1 MLPVS
6 VINPYRGSTFL
17 FGPNFSWYNN
27 CGPISQLSKCVEIML
42 FDVVFIEKNAKDKNA
57 ALRKIS
63 YVISSQWE
71 HFGAQFKLI
80 WETTVKGYNFCFSI
94 FRNWSCDQQ
103 PMAWTLTH
111 RIIMILYF
119 LTFWSYISFWF
130 SAYNVL
136 VTIFGNVHR
145 PYRHYFIIA
154 TTVFIMSIFFPHFL
168 ALFTS
173 VTILGNVHRR
183 CKQCINTIKRVYM
196 MSILFLLIFLDLVM
210 IFAWITILEDVH
222 RPCKQYTNIVE
233 NGLCHAT
240 PFFSDL
246 FLMFWAY
253 LHQLPY

>member
-1 MLPVS
+1 MSYLH
-6 VINPYRGSTFL
+6 NGSTLEHNSNWFGKLQWRVTTFVFPFL
-17 FGPNFSWYNN
+17 EIGHVTNSHGMDPDTQNHHDIVFLNF
-27 CGPISQLSKCVEIML
+27 L
-42 FDVVFIEKNAKDKNA
+42 
-57 ALRKIS
+57 
-63 YVISSQWE
+63 VI
-71 HFGAQFKLI
+71 H
-80 WETTVKGYNFCFSI
+80 
-94 FRNWSCDQQ
+94 
-103 PMAWTLTH
+103 
-111 RIIMILYF
+111 
-119 LTFWSYISFWF
+119 SFWF
-130 SAYNVL
+130 SAYNIL

-145 PYRHYFIIA
+145 PYRHYFIA

-173 VTILGNVHRR
+173 VTILGNVHRQ
-183 CKQCINTIKRVYM
+183 CKQCINTIKRVYI
-196 MSILFLLIFLDLVM
+196 MSILFLLIFPDLVM